1 MSSSDAERHEPDD
14 HHRSHRHGEHAS
26 AVLPSAADDADRD
39 HAEGHEHD
47 DAHEHEQGG
56 HGHAG
61 HGHGVSADA
70 DRRWLALAL
79 SLIGV
84 FMAGEVV
91 VGLIARSLA
100 LLSDAAHMLTDAGAI
115 ALALVAMRLAA
126 RPPKGGYTFGL
137 KRAEILSAQ
146 ANGLTM
152 IILGVW
158 LGIEAIER
166 LINPPEVTGGLV
178 LVTALAGIVVNLAAA
193 WAMSRANRSSLNVEG
208 AFQHVLNDLFAFIA
222 TAVAG
227 VIMVL
232 TGFARADP
240 IATLVVVVLMFKAG
254 IELIRAS
261 GRIFLEAAPTGI
273 DPPALGARLA
283 GVPDVVE
290 VHDLHVWEITSG
302 EPALSAHVLVAE
314 GRDCHAVRAVI
325 EAMLRR
331 EYRITH
337 STLQV
342 DHAGTD
348 PTVSTGHEVSLD
360 RPDPHCE
367 DSHGASYWPPSAS
380 APAS

>member
-1 MSSSDAERHEPDD
+1 MA
-14 HHRSHRHGEHAS
+14 
-26 AVLPSAADDADRD
+26 
-39 HAEGHEHD
+39 
-47 DAHEHEQGG
+47 
-56 HGHAG
+56 
-61 HGHGVSADA
+61 ADA
-70 DRRWLALAL
+70 DRRWLTLAL
-79 SLIGV
+79 GLIGV

-91 VGLIARSLA
+91 VGLLARSLA

-115 ALALVAMRLAA
+115 VLALVAMRLAA

-152 IILGVW
+152 IILGGW
-158 LGIEAIER
+158 LGFEAIRR
-166 LINPPEVTGGLV
+166 LMHPPEVAGGLV

-208 AFQHVLNDLFAFIA
+208 AFQHILNDLFAFIA
-222 TAVAG
+222 TAAAG
-227 VIMVL
+227 LVMVL
-232 TGFARADP
+232 TGFTRADP

-254 IELIRAS
+254 IGLIRAS

-283 GVPDVVE
+283 AVSGVVE

-302 EPALSAHVLVAE
+302 EPALSAHVLVTA
-314 GRDCHAVRAVI
+314 GRDCHAVRAAI
-325 EAMLRR
+325 ETMLRQ

-342 DHAGTD
+342 DHAGTG
-348 PTVSTGHEVSLD
+348 PTVFTGREASLD
-360 RPDPHCE
+360 GPHCE
-367 DSHGASYWPPSAS
+367 DSHGVSYRSPAAS
-380 APAS
+380 